1 MNGNGFR
8 SAVSNNR
15 LVAALVA
22 AVVSTHMA
30 TVTGYWYQMI
40 GFVADG
46 KNFFT
51 LDWPAFNGLLIR
63 PQGSAW
69 EQWVSGF
76 LFHDLTGIC
85 FGLIFVYLIHPRLP
99 LKNTMWGNLG
109 KALIWGG
116 FLAVLSA
123 LWWVPA
129 NFPAFNP
136 GFLSLNLGW
145 RTTVGIFIW
154 HAVYG
159 IHLGA
164 FYNPLPDEGP
174 MAK

>member
-1 MNGNGFR
+1 MNSNGFR

-40 GFVADG
+40 GF
-46 KNFFT
+46 KNGEGFVT

-63 PQGSAW
+63 PQATLFGA
-69 EQWVSGF
+69 EQFVAGA
-76 LFHDLTGIC
+76 LFHTLTGIC
-85 FGLIFVYLIHPRLP
+85 FGLIYAFLIHPRLP
-99 LKNTMWGNLG
+99 LPNTMWGNLG
-109 KALIWGG
+109 KALIWGE
-116 FLAVLSA
+116 FLALVSA

-136 GFLSLNLGW
+136 GFLSLNLGVK
-145 RTTVGIFIW
+145 TTVGIFIW

-159 IHLGA
+159 VHLGA
-164 FYNPLPDEGP
+164 FYNPLPGD
-174 MAK
+174 K